1 MYRACVNQ
9 VRLRIWANQSKI
21 IHEKKNEKGTKQ
33 NEMLISLS
41 KKKLYEEIVT
51 KQNKRIH
58 IIII

>member
-1 MYRACVNQ
+1 M
-9 VRLRIWANQSKI
+9 K
-21 IHEKKNEKGTKQ
+21 KKNEKGTKQ

-41 KKKLYEEIVT
+41 KEKLYEEIVT